1 MFLLLQVQWVE
12 ERRWPLIGTKANE
25 LHSGYGI
32 VTIIRWRDNYLAWA
46 NEKVC
51 ECVCVCVSVSTILP
65 LPKGVFVYDTA
76 LKYIITYVL
85 FEEER

>member
-1 MFLLLQVQWVE
+1 MLLLLQVQWVE

-51 ECVCVCVSVSTILP
+51 VCVCVCVYQLFSLDPQRVCLCTIL
-65 LPKGVFVYDTA
+65 LSST
-76 LKYIITYVL
+76 L
-85 FEEER
+85 